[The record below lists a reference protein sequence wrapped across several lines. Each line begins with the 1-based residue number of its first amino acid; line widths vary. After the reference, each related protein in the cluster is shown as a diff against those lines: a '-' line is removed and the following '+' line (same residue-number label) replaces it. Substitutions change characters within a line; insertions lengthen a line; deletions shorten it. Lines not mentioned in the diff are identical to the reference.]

1 MDYFDEPV
9 QFSMKTLSTVLL
21 GLGAVIFSFAFAPEV
36 FAAPS
41 VNALGPGDTGLKLLG
56 AGVAFGLA
64 AAGAGVGLGQS
75 GAAAIAAVVEK
86 PEVRTTALIFVALAE
101 AIAIYGFVMA
111 IIILGSTG

>member
-1 MDYFDEPV
+1 MDYFEEQG
-9 QFSMKTLSTVLL
+9 QFRMRALSKILL
-21 GLGAVIFSFAFAPEV
+21 ALGAAIFSSAFAPQV

-41 VNALGPGDTGLKLLG
+41 VLALGPGDVGLKLLG

-64 AAGAGVGLGQS
+64 AAGAGIGLGQS